1 MDFSLTR
8 EATPVVQEATE
19 TAAVSQEGSEDTQEP
34 LSTHEATPP
43 RQTEPLETIQQS
55 TPSSSLL
62 VAATP
67 DREVT
72 PQPRLDTLET
82 MSVAPETDKN
92 VLSDKGVENEVDS
105 TPTMTTPG
113 KRICAQC
120 TGGNYHL
127 RWDLMH
133 VSEHGQDMGWV
144 EEWATADCVDGKIRY
159 TSCVTTCMTVTI
171 QRPENGEKLDSI
183 MMACADDMFWSTP
196 DIPDTRAWYKRK
208 DGMIVFEEDA
218 RYVAERMSHTIVY
231 EFNTTSS
238 DDATTIGVFEDK
250 IIY

>member
-92 VLSDKGVENEVDS
+92 VL
-105 TPTMTTPG
+105 
-113 KRICAQC
+113 R
-120 TGGNYHL
+120 YH
-127 RWDLMH
+127 
-133 VSEHGQDMGWV
+133 
-144 EEWATADCVDGKIRY
+144 KIR
-159 TSCVTTCMTVTI
+159 SPSAEEQQLLLF
-171 QRPENGEKLDSI
+171 QRDVGK
-183 MMACADDMFWSTP
+183 
-196 DIPDTRAWYKRK
+196 
-208 DGMIVFEEDA
+208 A
-218 RYVAERMSHTIVY
+218 RHYLRFSNPKALLQVKY
-231 EFNTTSS
+231 P
-238 DDATTIGVFEDK
+238 
-250 IIY
+250 